1 MLRNTW
7 EYEVEVRIIEIKT
20 VGCFGFFLIVFF
32 LGGGV
37 VVLESWD
44 GEA

>member
-20 VGCFGFFLIVFF
+20 VGWFGVFLIAFF
-32 LGGGV
+32 WEVG
-37 VVLESWD
+37 WWF
-44 GEA
+44 